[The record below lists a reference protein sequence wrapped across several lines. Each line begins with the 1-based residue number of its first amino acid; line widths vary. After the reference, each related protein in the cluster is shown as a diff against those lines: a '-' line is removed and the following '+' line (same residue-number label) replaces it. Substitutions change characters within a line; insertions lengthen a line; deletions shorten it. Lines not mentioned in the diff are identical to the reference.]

1 MKGEDGMRGVENM
14 LDMLNVFGAGTSI
27 GGSFNAYMNKTIE
40 SAIEGR
46 MEELKEEERIEFE
59 RTINEEGWLPE

>member
-1 MKGEDGMRGVENM
+1 LEP
-14 LDMLNVFGAGTSI
+14 GTSI